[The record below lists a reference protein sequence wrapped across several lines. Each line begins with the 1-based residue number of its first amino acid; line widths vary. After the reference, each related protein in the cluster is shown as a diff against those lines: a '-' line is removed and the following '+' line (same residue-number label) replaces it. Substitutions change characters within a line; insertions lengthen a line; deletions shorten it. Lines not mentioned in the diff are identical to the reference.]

1 MIDSPWTCWIVI
13 SPPKKNIKTRLTA
26 VLFVSQMTVTSMPRL
41 DRDALRSCHVDLIE
55 NIGDLSSICAY
66 LYQYSILT
74 ANDKAFLQSFQHP
87 AEGIDQLL
95 MIIPKKGNILDI
107 FIYILQQ
114 SRGNQE
120 AAKIL
125 VQKRLQLYGNCR

>member
-1 MIDSPWTCWIVI
+1 MLY
-13 SPPKKNIKTRLTA
+13 PPPQKKNIKTRLTA

>member
-1 MIDSPWTCWIVI
+1 M
-13 SPPKKNIKTRLTA
+13 
-26 VLFVSQMTVTSMPRL
+26 LFVSEMTVTAMPIL

-55 NIGDLSSICAY
+55 NIGSLSSICFY
-66 LYQYSILT
+66 LYQYNILT

-95 MIIPKKGNILDI
+95 TIIPKKGNILDI

-125 VQKRLQLYGNCR
+125 VQKRLQLYGNCRQKITKN